1 MRSAARSNWLA
12 TMAFPDIALR
22 GVAGAV
28 TAPPSWSGLEAA
40 AGDASR
46 WVLRFRQRVGDVD
59 TARPAPAG
67 VREHADDVRPAHG
80 RSVGAVLEHE
90 HEPTAPGDGRGELAP
105 ARIAWKGTLRHD
117 EWQRRGVE
125 GRAGD
130 ERRPQPVRQGPA
142 LPAWRTLADGLR
154 APLVAGDL

>member
-28 TAPPSWSGLEAA
+28 TAPPSWSGLEAG

-46 WVLRFRQRVGDVD
+46 RGLRLRQRGGDVD

-67 VREHADDVRPAHG
+67 GPEHADDVRPAPG
-80 RSVGAVLEHE
+80 RSLGAVLQPR
-90 HEPTAPGDGRGELAP
+90 HEPTAPG
-105 ARIAWKGTLRHD
+105 AR
-117 EWQRRGVE
+117 
-125 GRAGD
+125 
-130 ERRPQPVRQGPA
+130 
-142 LPAWRTLADGLR
+142 
-154 APLVAGDL
+154 